1 MKGGLFVFM
10 PIGES
15 IMPQFSKTESMVI
28 KLFAPDTEI
37 MFEGEKYVIK
47 ECAKPRPNS
56 GECKT
61 DVYVKLQS
69 DLSTRELKISVKQK
83 NADFIENKIKYE
95 RAKEILGDNVDKI
108 LRESINSLR
117 DKFLSQYLI
126 VFDRYKSTYAQ
137 SIKLGW
143 KFEFVN
149 KAGGDLCGKLAVTPD
164 QLKDIYAG
172 QNLPNSKRNA
182 FVNDQIVENS
192 GVANYILV
200 LDPKRNY
207 TLKECIG
214 LLTPVDEYVQNHPDV
229 YFVCKALN
237 YRATADK
244 WDGDRPLAVYVDWSI
259 VNGKMTGKLVFEQPL
274 KKMGNEIGNNL
285 KMILSTL
292 GISTKN
298 FRTLKDKLDNGVK
311 YYEK

>member
-1 MKGGLFVFM
+1 
-10 PIGES
+10 
-15 IMPQFSKTESMVI
+15 MVI
-28 KLFAPDTEI
+28 RLFALNTEI

-83 NADFIENKIKYE
+83 NADFLENKIKYE
-95 RAKEILGDNVDKI
+95 RAKEILGDNADNI
-108 LRESINSLR
+108 LNESINSLR

-126 VFDRYKSTYAQ
+126 AFDKYKHTQAH

-164 QLKDIYAG
+164 QLKEIYTG
-172 QNLPNSKRNA
+172 QNLPESKRNA
-182 FVNDQIVENS
+182 RVNNRVVADS

-200 LDPKRNY
+200 VDPKRKY

-214 LLTPVDEYVQNHPDV
+214 LLTPIDEYVQNHPDV

-237 YRATADK
+237 CRATPDK
-244 WDGDRPLAVYVDWSI
+244 WDGDRSLAVYVDWNI
-259 VNGKMTGKLVFEQPL
+259 VDGKMTGKLIFDQPL

-285 KMILSTL
+285 KTILDTFW
-292 GISTKN
+292 ISTKN
-298 FRTLKDKLDNGVK
+298 FRTLKTKLDDGVK